1 MVSFIKKIKMNDFN
15 YYTFLSLYSNNVSP
29 TNWDLYGYE
38 MFYITMNFNQIFY
51 LITNFLVINPNN
63 KDNHQLFSNYLY
75 FF

>member
-1 MVSFIKKIKMNDFN
+1 MYDD
-15 YYTFLSLYSNNVSP
+15 FLSM